1 MAKAYMMKFV
11 HKDTGKTLY
20 KFGWTIRYDV
30 MERFSRDTSINYGR
44 NPDQYNDWDISVIWS
59 IYCKET
65 EEAKLIEKF
74 FQLMYP
80 KGSFM
85 VENYLGV
92 ERHKYSDMSGVTE
105 LRYLAPDEIAK
116 ATKDGY
122 NLRDFIIG
130 GYK

>member
-11 HKDTGKTLY
+11 HKESQKVLY

-30 MERFSRDTSINYGR
+30 MERFSPEASIGYGR
-44 NPDQYNDWDISVIWS
+44 KADQYKDWDMSVIWS
-59 IYCKET
+59 IYCKEA
-65 EEAKLIEKF
+65 EEAKLIERF
-74 FQLMYP
+74 FQLMFP
-80 KGSFM
+80 KGTFM

-105 LRYLAPDEIAK
+105 LRYLAPD
-116 ATKDGY
+116 DY
-122 NLRDFIIG
+122 NLAVKAGYDIRDFIIG